1 MGIYVDKSN
10 RGVFKER
17 PSFATPNNRIP
28 TEKEIIRK
36 FTLEQEEKIFNNKY
50 EDVEI

>member
-28 TEKEIIRK
+28 IEREIIRK
-36 FTLEQEEKIFNNKY
+36 FTLEQEEKIFNTNH
-50 EDVEI
+50 EDIEI